1 MCNKKENTGRYGI
14 YSVFAYYPKT
24 PEMINF
30 KTKQKK
36 KTEGLGSE
44 EVAQWLRV

>member
-1 MCNKKENTGRYGI
+1 MHNKEENTGRYGI

-30 KTKQKK
+30 KTKIPK
-36 KTEGLGSE
+36 GWALGR
-44 EVAQWLRV
+44 WLSG